1 MKYAEINKLYTEA
14 IANYLKQ
21 GYVINTSTQS
31 GTYSNEI
38 AHCDLTSGDDLV
50 RVVLMNF
57 YDEDFLPSAA
67 GISLQVLVMRLDR
80 PTLKDFK
87 PNQKHG
93 AYDLWNENSIVVD
106 RKDWYCIRRESEICV
121 NGEYKGYS
129 DGWWVSKEEFEKQQE
144 TAKIRRE
151 KNLHLRESVNP
162 ILRDPR
168 VYKIVLKF
176 IKRQPRC
183 KTVKLAD
190 IERIQKFSEREY
202 GKYVIH
208 AKGKR
213 FTLGKG
219 IGIGLISKI

>member
-38 AHCDLTSGDDLV
+38 AHCDLTSGNDLV

-57 YDEDFLPSAA
+57 YDEYFIPSAV
-67 GISLQVLVMRLDR
+67 GISLQVLVMQLDR

-93 AYDLWNENSIVVD
+93 TCDLWNENSIVVD
-106 RKDWYCIRRESEICV
+106 RKDWYCIRRESEIYA

-129 DGWWVSKEEFEKQQE
+129 DGWWVSKEEFKKYWRVKRDRLEEKMHVE
-144 TAKIRRE
+144 GPKVFSLWHNRRA
-151 KNLHLRESVNP
+151 R
-162 ILRDPR
+162 I
-168 VYKIVLKF
+168 IAWKF
-176 IKRQPRC
+176 VKKQPRC
-183 KTVKLAD
+183 KTVKPAD
-190 IERIQKFSEREY
+190 IKDVKRVPQTE
-202 GKYVIH
+202 GNKYIIR
-208 AKGKR
+208 AKGKEWI
-213 FTLGKG
+213 LH
-219 IGIGLISKI
+219 

>member
-57 YDEDFLPSAA
+57 YDENFRPSVA

-93 AYDLWNENSIVVD
+93 THDLWNENSIVVD

-129 DGWWVSKEEFEKQQE
+129 DGWWVSKEEIKNQREVMRVRKYTEPSSSYVVTFYAS
-144 TAKIRRE
+144 AKAR
-151 KNLHLRESVNP
+151 LLA
-162 ILRDPR
+162 
-168 VYKIVLKF
+168 YKFV
-176 IKRQPRC
+176 KRQPRC
-183 KTVKLAD
+183 KTIKPGD
-190 IERIQKFSEREY
+190 IEEVKRSFINGKNEY
-202 GKYVIH
+202 IIR
-208 AKGKR
+208 AKGKEW
-213 FTLGKG
+213 TLH
-219 IGIGLISKI
+219 

>member
-57 YDEDFLPSAA
+57 YDENFRPSVA

-93 AYDLWNENSIVVD
+93 TYDLWNENSIVVD
-106 RKDWYCIRRESEICV
+106 RKDWYCIRRESEIYV
-121 NGEYKGYS
+121 KGEYKGYS
-129 DGWWVSKEEFEKQQE
+129 DGWWVSKEELKNQRDVMWTRKYAEHPSSYVVTFYAS
-144 TAKIRRE
+144 AKAR
-151 KNLHLRESVNP
+151 LLA
-162 ILRDPR
+162 
-168 VYKIVLKF
+168 YKFV
-176 IKRQPRC
+176 KRQPRC
-183 KTVKLAD
+183 KTIKPGD
-190 IERIQKFSEREY
+190 IDGVERSFINGKNEY
-202 GKYVIH
+202 IIR
-208 AKGKR
+208 AKGKEW
-213 FTLGKG
+213 TLH
-219 IGIGLISKI
+219 

>member
-1 MKYAEINKLYTEA
+1 MKYSEINKLYTEA
-14 IANYLKQ
+14 INNYLKQ

-57 YDEDFLPSAA
+57 YDEDFRPSAA

-106 RKDWYCIRRESEICV
+106 RKDWYCIRRESEVYV

-129 DGWWVSKEEFEKQQE
+129 DGWWVSKEELKNQREVMWARKYAEPSSSYAVTFYAS
-144 TAKIRRE
+144 AKAR
-151 KNLHLRESVNP
+151 LLA
-162 ILRDPR
+162 
-168 VYKIVLKF
+168 YKFV
-176 IKRQPRC
+176 KRQPRC
-183 KTVKLAD
+183 KSIKPGD
-190 IERIQKFSEREY
+190 IENIERVFSEGKNEY
-202 GKYVIH
+202 IIH
-208 AKGKR
+208 AKGKKW
-213 FTLGKG
+213 TLH
-219 IGIGLISKI
+219 